1 MAKINQVTGFLV
13 HHAERFGRQITL
25 ISAYDLELNKLTD
38 GGKKQATQADYDAAA
53 EKAMNTAELTLG
65 STASAGRPV
74 WAQNPVGNVVFLFK
88 RFAVSR
94 YYFMAHLL
102 DQSLAGADPETRKI
116 ARQQL
121 AYFMMNTG
129 LIAGVS
135 GMPMMGAVAAI
146 YDMFADDDED
156 DFEAMMRKM
165 MPGTMYDGLAN
176 ELLGIDI
183 ASRVSMNSLLY
194 RQPFIDKDQSM
205 FWTLT
210 EQLAGPVLG
219 VALGVERGAEL
230 LGEGNYQRG
239 LEAIAPA
246 AMRNISKSY
255 RFSTEGANTMRGN
268 PIVDDINPYNSF
280 MQLLGFAPADYVE
293 NLKINSS
300 ERRRKNAVDDR
311 RRKLMRRHN
320 MAKTEG
326 DREGIKSALQDIDEY
341 NDLLSEDY
349 RKESSIKP
357 ENLEQSY
364 RGFVKTTGDMV
375 NGIVYSDSMRK
386 SAEAYK

>member
-1 MAKINQVTGFLV
+1 
-13 HHAERFGRQITL
+13 
-25 ISAYDLELNKLTD
+25 
-38 GGKKQATQADYDAAA
+38 
-53 EKAMNTAELTLG
+53 
-65 STASAGRPV
+65 
-74 WAQNPVGNVVFLFK
+74 
-88 RFAVSR
+88 
-94 YYFMAHLL
+94 
-102 DQSLAGADPETRKI
+102 
-116 ARQQL
+116 
-121 AYFMMNTG
+121 
-129 LIAGVS
+129 
-135 GMPMMGAVAAI
+135 
-146 YDMFADDDED
+146 
-156 DFEAMMRKM
+156 
-165 MPGTMYDGLAN
+165 MYDGLAN
-176 ELLGIDI
+176 ELLGIDV

-194 RQPFIDKDQSM
+194 RQPFIDKDQSRL
-205 FWTLT
+205 WTLA
-210 EQLAGPVLG
+210 EQLGGPVLG

-239 LEAIAPA
+239 FEAIAPA
-246 AMRNISKSY
+246 AMRNVSKSQ
-255 RFSTEGANTMRGN
+255 RFFTEGANTMRGN

-311 RRKLMRRHN
+311 RRKLMRLHN

-326 DREGIKSALQDIDEY
+326 DREGIKSALQKIDEY
-341 NDLLSEDY
+341 NDSLPEDY

-357 ENLEQSY
+357 ENLAQSY